1 MLLYCRPLYPAR
13 QPPAPARQS
22 VLRLLPLAPAP
33 PPAPL
38 PFLPAP
44 QCSVLCVLHPC
55 GLSDCLVTLIDVTVP
70 FSPLSDS
77 LPPVPCVPLCPTHT
91 ATCHPVPSSI
101 LTLQCTPSSQVKRRG
116 CFYSPGRKE
125 NVLLIC
131 RDNALFCIVLY
142 FLACTITGFS
152 IQSGLFFEV

>member
-1 MLLYCRPLYPAR
+1 MLLYCGPLCPAHPPPSGVFSGSFHLLPPLH
-13 QPPAPARQS
+13 QPHFRFF
-22 VLRLLPLAPAP
+22 LRLSA
-33 PPAPL
+33 
-38 PFLPAP
+38 
-44 QCSVLCVLHPC
+44 QSCVLHPC

-101 LTLQCTPSSQVKRRG
+101 LTLQCIPSSQVKRRG

-152 IQSGLFFEV
+152 IRSGLFFEV